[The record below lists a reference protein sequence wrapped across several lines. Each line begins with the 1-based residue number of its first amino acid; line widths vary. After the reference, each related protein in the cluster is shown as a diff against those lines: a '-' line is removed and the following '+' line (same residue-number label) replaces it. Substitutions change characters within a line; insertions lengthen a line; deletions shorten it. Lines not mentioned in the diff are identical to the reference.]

1 MSLHGCFEKPEA
13 CAERSL
19 ELHRRAKQLMPD
31 GVSSPVRAFRHV
43 GGRPIYVSRG
53 EGSNFIDED
62 GRRFVDYCMGWG
74 ALILGHAFPT
84 VVEAVQKT
92 ARDGL
97 CFGTCHRN
105 EIALA
110 ELIAEAF
117 APLDMV
123 RFTCSGTEAV
133 ATALRLSRAATRRR
147 LLVKFSGC
155 YHGHA
160 DAMLVKA
167 GSGAAQQQL
176 AESEGVTASTIA
188 DTLVLQLGN
197 AEHREA
203 AFAHHGDDSAAAIV
217 EPLPANNGLLPQSSA
232 WLKQLR
238 ALTRQHGALLI
249 LDEVISGFRFG
260 FGGYGRL
267 VAGIEAD
274 IVTLGKIVS
283 GGLAVGAVVGPSQ
296 LMQKLAPAGGVY
308 QAGTQAGNPV
318 ALAAGIACL
327 GTLKEAWPYER
338 LQTLG
343 NQLEAALQGGAAAP
357 CFRRQGSLF
366 WLCLDGEGKLPDNAE
381 QFPSDMGKKFHPAYA
396 SWLSKGVYMP
406 PSSYEVGFLSAVHKP
421 AEVDALA
428 HALTEAVRR
437 VSI

>member
-1 MSLHGCFEKPEA
+1 MSSNGCADKLKA
-13 CAERSL
+13 CAERSFA
-19 ELHRRAKQLMPD
+19 LHQRAKQLMPD

-43 GGRPIYVSRG
+43 GGRPIYVARG
-53 EGSNFIDED
+53 EGSNFLDED

-105 EIALA
+105 EIVLA
-110 ELIAEAF
+110 ELIVEAF

-123 RFTCSGTEAV
+123 RFVCSGTEAV
-133 ATALRLSRAATRRR
+133 ATALRLARAATKRR

-167 GSGAAQQQL
+167 GSGAAEQQL
-176 AESEGVTASTIA
+176 AESEGVTAATLA

-197 AEHREA
+197 AEQLEA
-203 AFAHHGDDSAAAIV
+203 AFAKHGDDIAAVIL
-217 EPLPANNGLLPQSSA
+217 EPLPANNGLLPQPPA

-238 ALTRQHGALLI
+238 ALTHKHGALLI
-249 LDEVISGFRFG
+249 FDEVISGFRFG

-267 VAGIEAD
+267 VAGVEAD
-274 IVTLGKIVS
+274 MVTLGKIVS
-283 GGLAVGAVVGPSQ
+283 GGLAVGAVVGPQ
-296 LMQKLAPAGGVY
+296 KLMQRLAPAGGVY

-318 ALAAGIACL
+318 GLAAGIACL
-327 GTLKEAWPYER
+327 RTLQEGWPYER
-338 LQTLG
+338 LQALG
-343 NQLEAALQGGAAAP
+343 EQLEAAMQKGAAAAH
-357 CFRRQGSLF
+357 FRRQGSLF
-366 WLCLDGEGKLPDNAE
+366 WLCLDSEGKLPNNAE
-381 QFPSDMGKKFHPAYA
+381 AFPPSMGKKFHPAYT
-396 SWLSKGVYMP
+396 SWLSRGVYMP

-421 AEVDALA
+421 AEVEALA
-428 HALTEAVRR
+428 RALTEV
-437 VSI
+437 V